1 VSQDQYTKKAAD
13 IQAFVA
19 ENEGL
24 AKATGAVKRESKMT
38 GQLLALT
45 MLLGILKNPKAS
57 LEDLALTAFKLGV
70 EISEQGL
77 SQRVQN
83 AADFFGALFQ
93 RALEQFR
100 NDTQLDVALLKQFSA
115 IYVLDSTQIE
125 LWDGLATMWRG
136 SGGMA
141 SKAALKLHLML
152 DYLTGSVTAVDL
164 TAGTSADTRFTY
176 PTIVTGALY
185 LQDMGY
191 FQFGVFSRI
200 MDAQAYFVS
209 RLKPNVVLFS
219 DPDTRI
225 DLYLFLNA
233 ILGDCFETDV
243 LVGVDDQIPLRTLF
257 FRVPPSV
264 AAERRRKA
272 KANAKKKKRTLSK
285 AYLTGLDWTIYI
297 TNLPPTMASSQQIHL
312 LYRIRWQIE
321 LVFKLLKSQ
330 LALDQAGNYSA
341 ATLQCRLYAR
351 LTLFV
356 LLTFLTADVRFD
368 GEREASWVKAFHV
381 FKSYADDLLSLVHP
395 HWAELPRLLA
405 TLQRAFRRF
414 ALKTRRR
421 SCPSTLDLIRLSS
434 P

>member
-1 VSQDQYTKKAAD
+1 VSQDQYTKKAAR
-13 IQAFVA
+13 IQAFVE
-19 ENEGL
+19 ENEDL
-24 AKATGAVKRESKMT
+24 AKATGAVKRQSKMT
-38 GQLLALT
+38 GAMMAMT

-70 EISEQGL
+70 EISEQGV
-77 SQRVQN
+77 SQRLQN
-83 AADFFGALFQ
+83 AVGFFKALLQ

-100 NDTQLDVALLKQFSA
+100 NETQLEVALLKQFRA

-125 LWDGLATMWRG
+125 LWDRLSDIWRG

-141 SKAALKLHLML
+141 SKAAVKLHLML
-152 DYLTGSVTAVDL
+152 DYLTGSVSVVDL
-164 TAGTSADTRFTY
+164 TAGISADTSFIY
-176 PTIVTGALY
+176 PKIVTGALY

-191 FQFGVFSRI
+191 FQLGVFRGI
-200 MDAQAYFVS
+200 MDANAYFIS
-209 RLKPNVVLFS
+209 RLKPNVVLFG

-225 DLYLFLNA
+225 DVRQFLNA
-233 ILGDCFETDV
+233 IPGDCFETDL
-243 LVGVDDQIPLRTLF
+243 LVGLDDQLPLRTLF
-257 FRVPPSV
+257 FRVPTSV

-285 AYLTGLDWTIYI
+285 AYLTSLNWTIYI
-297 TNLPPTMASSQQIHL
+297 TNIPPSMVGSHHVHL

-356 LLTFLTADVRFD
+356 LLTFLTADIRFD
-368 GEREASWVKAFHV
+368 GEREVSWGKAFNV
-381 FKSYADDLLSLVHP
+381 LKSYADDLVFLVHSP
-395 HWAELPRLLA
+395 WGDLPRLLA
-405 TLQRAFRRF
+405 TLQQAFRRF

-421 SCPSTLDLIRLSS
+421 KRPSTLDLIRLSA

>member
-1 VSQDQYTKKAAD
+1 MSQEQYTKKAAR
-13 IQAFVA
+13 IQAFV
-19 ENEGL
+19 EDSEEQ
-24 AKATGAVKRESKMT
+24 AKMTGAVKRQSKMT
-38 GQLLALT
+38 GQLLAMTL
-45 MLLGILKNPKAS
+45 LLGILKNPKAS
-57 LEDLALTAFKLGV
+57 LEDLSLTAFKLGV
-70 EISEQGL
+70 AISEQGL
-77 SQRVQN
+77 SQRLQN
-83 AADFFGALFQ
+83 AAGFFEALFQ
-93 RALEQFR
+93 RALAQFR
-100 NDTQLDVALLKQFSA
+100 NDTQLEVALLKQFRA

-125 LWDGLATMWRG
+125 LWDGLANIWRG

-141 SKAALKLHLML
+141 SQAAIKLHLML
-152 DYLTGSVTAVDL
+152 DYLTGSVTAIDL

-176 PTIVTGALY
+176 PTIVTGVLY

-191 FQFGVFSRI
+191 FQLATFKRI
-200 MDAQAYFVS
+200 IDAKAYFIS

-225 DLYLFLNA
+225 DYPQFLNA
-233 ILGDCFETDV
+233 IPGDCFETDL
-243 LVGVDDQIPLRTLF
+243 LVGVDDQLASRTVF
-257 FRVPPSV
+257 FRVPTAV

-285 AYLTGLDWTIYI
+285 SYLTSLDWTIYI
-297 TNLPPTMASSQQIHL
+297 TNIPVTMASAQQIRL

-341 ATLQCRLYAR
+341 ATLQCRFYAR

-356 LLTFLTADVRFD
+356 LLTFLTADIRFD
-368 GEREASWVKAFHV
+368 GDREASWVKAFNV
-381 FKSYADDLLSLVHP
+381 LKSYADDFLTHFNS
-395 HWAELPRLLA
+395 HWADLPRLLA
-405 TLQRAFRRF
+405 TLQRAFTRF

-421 SCPSTLDLIRLSS
+421 SHPSTLDLIRLSS